1 MAGNAANQ
9 ASRSAATTGGRMPTQ
24 APPFDVIGWL
34 SYDPVTDTLTS
45 TAMPNFGP
53 PVSVKVEHFTR
64 AQ

>member
-1 MAGNAANQ
+1 MAGHAANQ
-9 ASRSAATTGGRMPTQ
+9 ASRSRATDGRVPTQ

>member
-9 ASRSAATTGGRMPTQ
+9 ASRSAATTDGRMPTQ

>member
-9 ASRSAATTGGRMPTQ
+9 ASRSAATTDGRMPTQ

-34 SYDPVTDTLTS
+34 FYDPVTDTLTS

-53 PVSVKVEHFTR
+53 PVSVKVEHFIH

>member
-1 MAGNAANQ
+1 
-9 ASRSAATTGGRMPTQ
+9 MPTQ

-34 SYDPVTDTLTS
+34 SYDLVTDTLTS

-53 PVSVKVEHFTR
+53 LVSVKVEHFTR

>member
-1 MAGNAANQ
+1 MASNAANQ
-9 ASRSAATTGGRMPTQ
+9 ASRSRAATDGRMPAQ

-53 PVSVKVEHFTR
+53 PVSVKVEHFIH